1 VSLPLKLRNMKYME
15 IMHCNLAFA
24 FSCFYAYE
32 ENRSRIGAV
41 STNTVTHVEIYQCS
55 CSPHILPSGCVGR
68 SEDMHCIAPFA
79 IHHESLLWSIY
90 FNLLLEVMWCI
101 FYYSDS

>member
-1 VSLPLKLRNMKYME
+1 MK
-15 IMHCNLAFA
+15 IDPSMH
-24 FSCFYAYE
+24 
-32 ENRSRIGAV
+32 IGLHLV
-41 STNTVTHVEIYQCS
+41 FFGKTGVT
-55 CSPHILPSGCVGR
+55 LPSGCVGR

-79 IHHESLLWSIY
+79 IHHEALLWSIY